1 MSIGTSIDNAEK
13 QLSLLRKNI
22 KKRAVSHSKKGKAI
36 LKIYNAAGECS
47 QENKN
52 YTNPYLTFYSKLK
65 LLTKEI
71 YKVLKIKG
79 LYLKN
84 L

>member
-1 MSIGTSIDNAEK
+1 MKEVFKMSIGTSIDNAEK

-47 QENKN
+47 
-52 YTNPYLTFYSKLK
+52 
-65 LLTKEI
+65 
-71 YKVLKIKG
+71 
-79 LYLKN
+79 
-84 L
+84 